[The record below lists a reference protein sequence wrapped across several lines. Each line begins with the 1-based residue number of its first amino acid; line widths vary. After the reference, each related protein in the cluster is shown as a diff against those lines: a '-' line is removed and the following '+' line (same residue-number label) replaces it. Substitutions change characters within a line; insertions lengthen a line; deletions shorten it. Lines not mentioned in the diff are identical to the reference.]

1 MGPTESRQGG
11 TKSQEGYL
19 LYQLYETQQAALYP
33 LRLGAGVTS
42 AALDRLPARWRD
54 MRLLRAQWAWC
65 QMVMHTR
72 ITHTRPAFG
81 IDSVVTPRGAE
92 AVKEETTL
100 STHFARLIHFS
111 KLRTEDEPRV
121 LIVAPLSGHFSTLM
135 RETVRTMVAEHDVYL
150 AEWVNA
156 RDVPLEAGPFGLDE
170 YIDHVIDFLEALGPG
185 THLMAVCQ
193 PGPAALAATAIL
205 AGRGSR
211 CQPRSLV
218 LMASPID
225 TSVSPTTVN
234 RLALDRPL
242 SWFADHVVMPVPPG
256 HPGCGRLVYPGFLQ
270 IAGFLSLNTERH
282 LDQHSALYWNLVRGN
297 WDAARSIRTFYD
309 EYFAVLDMDAGYYL
323 DTIDR
328 IFQRNLLAKGELFWR
343 GQLVN
348 PGAIESTALM
358 TVEGERDDI
367 SGMGQTVAAHDLL
380 TAVKP
385 RNKRHHLQVG
395 VGHYGV
401 FSGRRW
407 QQETYPKVQEF
418 ILAYA

>member
-1 MGPTESRQGG
+1 
-11 TKSQEGYL
+11 L
-19 LYQLYETQQAALYP
+19 LYQLYESQQAVLYP
-33 LRLGAGVTS
+33 LRFGAGLTS
-42 AALDRLPARWRD
+42 AALDLLPARWTD
-54 MRLLRAQWAWC
+54 TRLVRTQSAWC
-65 QMVMHTR
+65 QVVMHTR

-81 IDSVVTPRGAE
+81 IDEVLTARGPV
-92 AVKEETTL
+92 AVNEEL
-100 STHFARLIHFS
+100 AFSTSFARLIHFS
-111 KLRTEDEPRV
+111 KARAEDEPRV
-121 LIVAPLSGHFSTLM
+121 LIVAPLSGHFATLM
-135 RETVRTMVAEHDVYL
+135 RDTVRTMIADHDVYL

-156 RDVPLEAGPFGLDE
+156 RDVPVEAGPFGLDE
-170 YIDHVIDFLEALGPG
+170 YIAHLVDFLEALGPG
-185 THLMAVCQ
+185 THVMAVCQ

-205 AGRGSR
+205 AGRGST

-234 RLALDRPL
+234 QLALDRPL

-256 HPGCGRLVYPGFLQ
+256 HPGRGRLVYPGFLQ
-270 IAGFLSLNTERH
+270 LAGFLSLNTERH

-297 WDAARSIRTFYD
+297 WDAARAIREFYD
-309 EYFAVLDMDAGYYL
+309 EYFAVLDMDADYYL

-328 IFQRNLLAKGELFWR
+328 IFQRNLLANGEMLWR
-343 GQLVN
+343 GQRVQ
-348 PGAIESTALM
+348 PGAIEATALM

-367 SGMGQTVAAHDLL
+367 CGMGQTVAAHDLL
-380 TAVKP
+380 TGVKP

>member
-1 MGPTESRQGG
+1 
-11 TKSQEGYL
+11 L

-33 LRLGAGVTS
+33 LRLGAGLTS
-42 AALDRLPARWRD
+42 AALDLLPARWTD
-54 MRLLRAQWAWC
+54 TRLFRTQSAWC

-81 IDSVVTPRGAE
+81 INDVLTAGGKV
-92 AVKEETTL
+92 AVKEEPVLTTP
-100 STHFARLIHFS
+100 FARLIHFS
-111 KLRTEDEPRV
+111 KRETEDQPRV

-156 RDVPLEAGPFGLDE
+156 RDVPVDAGPFGLDE
-170 YIDHVIDFLEALGPG
+170 YIAHLVDFLEALGPG
-185 THLMAVCQ
+185 THVMAVCQ

-205 AGRGSR
+205 AGRGST

-225 TSVSPTTVN
+225 TSVSPTAVN

-242 SWFADHVVMPVPPG
+242 SWFAEHVVMPVPPG
-256 HPGCGRLVYPGFLQ
+256 HPGYGRLVYPGFLQ
-270 IAGFLSLNTERH
+270 LAGFLSLNTERH
-282 LDQHSALYWNLVRGN
+282 LDQHFALYRNMVRGN
-297 WDAARSIRTFYD
+297 WDAARAIREFYD
-309 EYFAVLDMDAGYYL
+309 EYFAVLDMDADYYL

-328 IFQRNLLAKGELFWR
+328 IFQRNLLAKGEMLWR
-343 GQLVN
+343 GEPLQTRAVK
-348 PGAIESTALM
+348 ATALM

-367 SGMGQTVAAHDLL
+367 CGMGQTVAAHDLL
-380 TAVKP
+380 TAVRP

-407 QQETYPKVQEF
+407 QQETYPKVREF